1 MSAIPS
7 PSLSTGPLEPSMM
20 QPESDNAT
28 PDTAAKRAGVC
39 NDQRFPRVAFID
51 CLLFRIKL
59 LSRTGT
65 DPRAIHLALGR
76 TCCDKLHRRHLGRLT
91 ANHLSQ
97 YRCRRHYLK
106 QWAAVG
112 SQRLDRNLISL
123 GAVGFRDI
131 ERRRARLPRA
141 RKITLGVRGTGFLVV
156 DGASDSGEVQPHP
169 RYRGGGTP
177 TVGDGAAR
185 LRPYHPADLDGAAV
199 HLHAGG
205 RQAREREEED
215 GGGGLHVRLRLI
227 IQRRNRCGSC
237 QTAAH
242 AMEVTA

>member
-7 PSLSTGPLEPSMM
+7 PSLSTGPVVPSMM

-28 PDTAAKRAGVC
+28 PDTAAKSIGVR

-51 CLLFRIKL
+51 CLLFRRKL

-76 TCCDKLHRRHLGRLT
+76 TCCDKLHRRYLGGLT
-91 ANHLSQ
+91 AKHLSQ

-106 QWAAVG
+106 QGTSVG
-112 SQRLDRNLISL
+112 SQRLDRNLIPL
-123 GAVGFRDI
+123 GAVRFRDI
-131 ERRRARLPRA
+131 ERRRPRLPPA
-141 RKITLGVRGTGFLVV
+141 GKITLGVRGTGFLVV
-156 DGASDSGEVQPHP
+156 DGASDPGEVQPHP
-169 RYRGGGTP
+169 GYRGGGTP

-185 LRPYHPADLDGAAV
+185 LRTNHPADLDGAALD
-199 HLHAGG
+199 LHAGR
-205 RQAREREEED
+205 RQTRERQEED
-215 GGGGLHVRLRLI
+215 GGGGLHVRLRSI